1 MNEEQ
6 RKLFLESAKDILLLS
21 QLELFTAYHTVIA
34 CNIALGLS
42 EEEAKAIVD
51 EALKLN
57 SEEIENHHCT
67 EEVIKQIRLE
77 VKENAPDDLGE
88 LMVSSAIKLM
98 KLLFTEE

>member
-1 MNEEQ
+1 M
-6 RKLFLESAKDILLLS
+6 
-21 QLELFTAYHTVIA
+21 
-34 CNIALGLS
+34 ALGLS

>member
-1 MNEEQ
+1 MNDEQ
-6 RKLFLESAKDILLLS
+6 RRIFLETTKDILLLK

-42 EEEAKAIVD
+42 EEEAKTIVD

-67 EEVIKQIRLE
+67 EEVIKQMRLE
-77 VKENAPDDLGE
+77 IKESTPDDLRE
-88 LMVSSAIKLM
+88 YMDFIVIKLM
-98 KLLFTEE
+98 KLLLE